1 MEWDGRDW
9 LVAEYRKENGRN
21 PLADEIFAELRLENG
36 ARRSLLESE
45 RFRELLVDV
54 PLPRAA

>member
-1 MEWDGRDW
+1 VRDW
-9 LVAEYRKENGRN
+9 LAAEYRKESGRD
-21 PLADEIFAELRLENG
+21 PLAEEVFAELRLEDG
-36 ARRSLLESE
+36 VRRSLLESE